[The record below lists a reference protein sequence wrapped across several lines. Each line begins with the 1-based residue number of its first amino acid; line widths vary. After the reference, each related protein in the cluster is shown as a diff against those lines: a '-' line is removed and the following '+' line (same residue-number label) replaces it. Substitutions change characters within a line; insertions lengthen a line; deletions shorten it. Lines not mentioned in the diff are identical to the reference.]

1 MHFLHIANSDKPV
14 KFFSLDVI
22 ISVGYRVKSVRGT
35 QFRQWANKILK
46 EYLSSKL
53 KPVKF
58 IENEDLLLLEIIDNE
73 WNFVR
78 EEENTKGIIYF
89 KDSDISIIQMNNILD
104 TLNDMK
110 VTEIELKEIFREL
123 KWN

>member
-1 MHFLHIANSDKPV
+1 MLLEEDK
-14 KFFSLDVI
+14 KF
-22 ISVGYRVKSVRGT
+22 
-35 QFRQWANKILK
+35 LK

-78 EEENTKGIIYF
+78 EEEI
-89 KDSDISIIQMNNILD
+89 
-104 TLNDMK
+104 
-110 VTEIELKEIFREL
+110 LKE
-123 KWN
+123 

>member
-1 MHFLHIANSDKPV
+1 MLLEEDK
-14 KFFSLDVI
+14 
-22 ISVGYRVKSVRGT
+22 
-35 QFRQWANKILK
+35 KILK

>member
-1 MHFLHIANSDKPV
+1 MLLEEDK
-14 KFFSLDVI
+14 KF
-22 ISVGYRVKSVRGT
+22 
-35 QFRQWANKILK
+35 LK

-78 EEENTKGIIYF
+78 EEENTKGIVYF

-110 VTEIELKEIFREL
+110 VTEIKLKEIFREL

>member
-1 MHFLHIANSDKPV
+1 MLLEEDK
-14 KFFSLDVI
+14 KF
-22 ISVGYRVKSVRGT
+22 
-35 QFRQWANKILK
+35 LK

-78 EEENTKGIIYF
+78 EEENTKGIVYF

-104 TLNDMK
+104 ILNDMK
-110 VTEIELKEIFREL
+110 VTKIELKEIFREL

>member
-1 MHFLHIANSDKPV
+1 MLLEEDK
-14 KFFSLDVI
+14 
-22 ISVGYRVKSVRGT
+22 
-35 QFRQWANKILK
+35 KILK

-89 KDSDISIIQMNNILD
+89 KDSDISCLLYTSD
-104 TLNDMK
+104 AAD
-110 VTEIELKEIFREL
+110 EL
-123 KWN
+123 

>member
-1 MHFLHIANSDKPV
+1 MLLEEDK
-14 KFFSLDVI
+14 
-22 ISVGYRVKSVRGT
+22 
-35 QFRQWANKILK
+35 KILK

-78 EEENTKGIIYF
+78 EEENTKGIVYF